1 MIGCAALRV
10 SLSAVSALGL
20 ERIKQPCRS
29 NWARSRTKPSG
40 VSASATQRRRRCSQC
55 CSTTWTRSR

>member
-29 NWARSRTKPSG
+29 KLGSQSHETFRRFRLGHA
-40 VSASATQRRRRCSQC
+40 ATPTLFPMLLDYLDTFS
-55 CSTTWTRSR
+55 